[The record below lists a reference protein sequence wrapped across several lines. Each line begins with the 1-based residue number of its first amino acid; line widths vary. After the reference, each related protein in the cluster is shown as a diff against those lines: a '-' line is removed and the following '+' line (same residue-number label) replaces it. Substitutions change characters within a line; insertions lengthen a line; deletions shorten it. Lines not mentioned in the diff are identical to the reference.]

1 MAVDNRSTSALFK
14 RAEQLRRWQD
24 SETNKTDVTVN
35 NRNTKV
41 NFSDG
46 CIFLAACAAGDKQEV
61 LRLLEKGAD
70 INTANVDGLTGLHAA
85 CIDDNIDMVEF
96 LVNQGAD
103 VNRADMEGWTPLH
116 ATASCGF
123 ISIAKFL
130 IDRGADLSIVNNDG
144 DLPFDIADSEEME
157 SLLKKEIETRGIDC
171 DASRNEEER
180 MMLEDAQR
188 WLAAGFLA
196 DRPHPK
202 TGATALH
209 VAAAKGYSKV
219 MSLLLEAG
227 SDINAQDLDG
237 WTPLHAA
244 AHWCQRDAVEILCE
258 HMADM
263 DKQNFVG
270 QTAYDVADSTLLLL
284 MDELKRK
291 QKALKLVNTNKQQVP
306 RKRKTSPH
314 REHSNKKERED
325 LRESDGTSDDES
337 SSDVDDEES
346 SEDTTSSDSSD
357 SSESDSEEEDDNDD
371 DSAKENEDGGLSGS
385 CTRAL
390 SPLHYLVE
398 KKNKVNKEKN
408 PQIIPT
414 SPDKN
419 NTRTVP
425 QAKGENAMDE
435 SEVQSWRRPSSLRK
449 PLQDDKNQEVSRTI
463 STPTRVNN
471 RESEDLTGKR
481 ISLPEKDESS
491 LSATRERLKARSC
504 PVLSQLEEEEVIGGG
519 GGGGVGGGAW
529 PQTRPHSRAEGIPT
543 PRTSSSST
551 SPLIL
556 YQRLSSSDLNI
567 PNVQNMSDLTHS
579 SSSVNVTNHQLIK
592 TTFTPLCT
600 SMTCSSTKINTSI
613 AKTNLNS
620 SFTPMLT
627 HTSASS
633 DSLLSTGS
641 IPSSTSV
648 TSTISSCLMQPGST
662 NLHSLHKPLG
672 SSMSTPILSS
682 SNTHVSSS
690 IPTSVSPSSTT
701 IITTSTTTTGLA
713 SLSTNQSTNNKDP
726 RLLARSASLRERI
739 QRNHVD
745 SMARVT
751 SLQEPLVSTNSVLTT
766 NTSQPVRSIGSNVT
780 TLTTNGGL
788 TTSIPPPPKTA
799 PTLTIQT
806 KLPNTP
812 SPTSPTAPSIPAV
825 SPVSVSSAPQTY
837 PSQNPPSHNQL
848 SLNLSPQNYPPQN
861 PQQGSPVSPN
871 PPSGQPPAASKMT
884 PGSVIKNFFNLVHS
898 SRSFV
903 PPSRDEESE
912 TQRKAHAKM
921 VRSTRRSTQGVT
933 LEDIKSAEQLMK
945 NKQQQASTSSPE
957 SRESSASTVSM
968 SVPQGS
974 TTTTTTPSSP
984 KPASPTKSEDE
995 ERRPSWRLKVDDAD
1009 KTKFCL
1015 ENVRSKDKQEDN
1027 DSDTQTV
1034 TVQLRKKNT
1043 EDKGDEDQ
1051 KDNERNS
1058 QTREGTQAAIQRRKK
1073 PKRRSTGR
1081 VQVNMD
1087 EIDPEKRAQRL
1098 AEQQQQQQQDDN
1110 RSDDGEEEDD
1120 SVSVLPH
1127 NVVSGRCLLL
1137 QESVSERGDSKG
1149 PTSSHG
1155 SSAVNSRPSS
1165 RGSSLGPENGDI
1177 DYKKLYEEQLEE
1189 NFRVHERLRG
1199 TETELRLAREAIE
1212 TNNKKNNTRLAMAE
1226 ADKREKRALE
1236 RKLSEME
1243 EELKQLQKLKAENE
1257 KLKAENRALTRVVS
1271 KLTNSATAGMGNLAS
1286 LSK

>member
-481 ISLPEKDESS
+481 ISLPEKDE
-491 LSATRERLKARSC
+491 
-504 PVLSQLEEEEVIGGG
+504 
-519 GGGGVGGGAW
+519 
-529 PQTRPHSRAEGIPT
+529 
-543 PRTSSSST
+543 
-551 SPLIL
+551 
-556 YQRLSSSDLNI
+556 
-567 PNVQNMSDLTHS
+567 
-579 SSSVNVTNHQLIK
+579 
-592 TTFTPLCT
+592 
-600 SMTCSSTKINTSI
+600 
-613 AKTNLNS
+613 
-620 SFTPMLT
+620 
-627 HTSASS
+627 
-633 DSLLSTGS
+633 
-641 IPSSTSV
+641 
-648 TSTISSCLMQPGST
+648 
-662 NLHSLHKPLG
+662 
-672 SSMSTPILSS
+672 
-682 SNTHVSSS
+682 
-690 IPTSVSPSSTT
+690 
-701 IITTSTTTTGLA
+701 
-713 SLSTNQSTNNKDP
+713 
-726 RLLARSASLRERI
+726 
-739 QRNHVD
+739 
-745 SMARVT
+745 
-751 SLQEPLVSTNSVLTT
+751 
-766 NTSQPVRSIGSNVT
+766 
-780 TLTTNGGL
+780 
-788 TTSIPPPPKTA
+788 
-799 PTLTIQT
+799 
-806 KLPNTP
+806 
-812 SPTSPTAPSIPAV
+812 
-825 SPVSVSSAPQTY
+825 
-837 PSQNPPSHNQL
+837 
-848 SLNLSPQNYPPQN
+848 
-861 PQQGSPVSPN
+861 
-871 PPSGQPPAASKMT
+871 
-884 PGSVIKNFFNLVHS
+884 
-898 SRSFV
+898 RSFV

-1137 QESVSERGDSKG
+1137 QEVSTIPDDGIGESVSERGDSKG

>member
-157 SLLKKEIETRGIDC
+157 SLLKKEIESRGIDC

-325 LRESDGTSDDES
+325 LRESD
-337 SSDVDDEES
+337 
-346 SEDTTSSDSSD
+346 
-357 SSESDSEEEDDNDD
+357 
-371 DSAKENEDGGLSGS
+371 
-385 CTRAL
+385 
-390 SPLHYLVE
+390 E

-425 QAKGENAMDE
+425 QAKGDNAMDE

-481 ISLPEKDESS
+481 ISLPEKDE
-491 LSATRERLKARSC
+491 
-504 PVLSQLEEEEVIGGG
+504 
-519 GGGGVGGGAW
+519 
-529 PQTRPHSRAEGIPT
+529 
-543 PRTSSSST
+543 
-551 SPLIL
+551 
-556 YQRLSSSDLNI
+556 
-567 PNVQNMSDLTHS
+567 
-579 SSSVNVTNHQLIK
+579 
-592 TTFTPLCT
+592 
-600 SMTCSSTKINTSI
+600 
-613 AKTNLNS
+613 
-620 SFTPMLT
+620 
-627 HTSASS
+627 
-633 DSLLSTGS
+633 
-641 IPSSTSV
+641 
-648 TSTISSCLMQPGST
+648 
-662 NLHSLHKPLG
+662 
-672 SSMSTPILSS
+672 
-682 SNTHVSSS
+682 
-690 IPTSVSPSSTT
+690 
-701 IITTSTTTTGLA
+701 
-713 SLSTNQSTNNKDP
+713 
-726 RLLARSASLRERI
+726 
-739 QRNHVD
+739 
-745 SMARVT
+745 
-751 SLQEPLVSTNSVLTT
+751 
-766 NTSQPVRSIGSNVT
+766 
-780 TLTTNGGL
+780 
-788 TTSIPPPPKTA
+788 
-799 PTLTIQT
+799 
-806 KLPNTP
+806 
-812 SPTSPTAPSIPAV
+812 
-825 SPVSVSSAPQTY
+825 
-837 PSQNPPSHNQL
+837 
-848 SLNLSPQNYPPQN
+848 
-861 PQQGSPVSPN
+861 
-871 PPSGQPPAASKMT
+871 
-884 PGSVIKNFFNLVHS
+884 
-898 SRSFV
+898 RSFV

-957 SRESSASTVSM
+957 SKESSASTVST

-1120 SVSVLPH
+1120 S
-1127 NVVSGRCLLL
+1127 
-1137 QESVSERGDSKG
+1137 SVSERGDSKG

-1243 EELKQLQKLKAENE
+1243 EELKLLEHLKQENQR
-1257 KLKAENRALTRVVS
+1257 LKDENGALIRVIS
-1271 KLTNSATAGMGNLAS
+1271 KL
-1286 LSK
+1286 SK

>member
-766 NTSQPVRSIGSNVT
+766 NTSQPVRSIG
-780 TLTTNGGL
+780 
-788 TTSIPPPPKTA
+788 
-799 PTLTIQT
+799 
-806 KLPNTP
+806 
-812 SPTSPTAPSIPAV
+812 
-825 SPVSVSSAPQTY
+825 
-837 PSQNPPSHNQL
+837 
-848 SLNLSPQNYPPQN
+848 
-861 PQQGSPVSPN
+861 
-871 PPSGQPPAASKMT
+871 
-884 PGSVIKNFFNLVHS
+884 
-898 SRSFV
+898 RSFV

-1137 QESVSERGDSKG
+1137 QEVSTIPDDGIGESVSERGDSKG

>member
-157 SLLKKEIETRGIDC
+157 SLLKKEIESRGIDC

-337 SSDVDDEES
+337 SSDV
-346 SEDTTSSDSSD
+346 
-357 SSESDSEEEDDNDD
+357 
-371 DSAKENEDGGLSGS
+371 
-385 CTRAL
+385 
-390 SPLHYLVE
+390 E

-425 QAKGENAMDE
+425 QAKGDNAMDE

-481 ISLPEKDESS
+481 ISLPEKDE
-491 LSATRERLKARSC
+491 
-504 PVLSQLEEEEVIGGG
+504 
-519 GGGGVGGGAW
+519 
-529 PQTRPHSRAEGIPT
+529 
-543 PRTSSSST
+543 
-551 SPLIL
+551 
-556 YQRLSSSDLNI
+556 
-567 PNVQNMSDLTHS
+567 
-579 SSSVNVTNHQLIK
+579 
-592 TTFTPLCT
+592 
-600 SMTCSSTKINTSI
+600 
-613 AKTNLNS
+613 
-620 SFTPMLT
+620 
-627 HTSASS
+627 
-633 DSLLSTGS
+633 
-641 IPSSTSV
+641 
-648 TSTISSCLMQPGST
+648 
-662 NLHSLHKPLG
+662 
-672 SSMSTPILSS
+672 
-682 SNTHVSSS
+682 
-690 IPTSVSPSSTT
+690 
-701 IITTSTTTTGLA
+701 
-713 SLSTNQSTNNKDP
+713 
-726 RLLARSASLRERI
+726 
-739 QRNHVD
+739 RNHVD

-799 PTLTIQT
+799 PTLTVQT

-825 SPVSVSSAPQTY
+825 SPISVSAAPQTY

-871 PPSGQPPAASKMT
+871 PPSGQPPSASKMT
-884 PGSVIKNFFNLVHS
+884 PGSVIKNFFK
-898 SRSFV
+898 SFV

-957 SRESSASTVSM
+957 SKESSASTVST

-1120 SVSVLPH
+1120 S
-1127 NVVSGRCLLL
+1127 
-1137 QESVSERGDSKG
+1137 SVSERGDSKG

>member
-481 ISLPEKDESS
+481 ISLPEKDE
-491 LSATRERLKARSC
+491 
-504 PVLSQLEEEEVIGGG
+504 
-519 GGGGVGGGAW
+519 
-529 PQTRPHSRAEGIPT
+529 
-543 PRTSSSST
+543 
-551 SPLIL
+551 
-556 YQRLSSSDLNI
+556 
-567 PNVQNMSDLTHS
+567 
-579 SSSVNVTNHQLIK
+579 
-592 TTFTPLCT
+592 
-600 SMTCSSTKINTSI
+600 
-613 AKTNLNS
+613 
-620 SFTPMLT
+620 
-627 HTSASS
+627 
-633 DSLLSTGS
+633 
-641 IPSSTSV
+641 
-648 TSTISSCLMQPGST
+648 
-662 NLHSLHKPLG
+662 
-672 SSMSTPILSS
+672 
-682 SNTHVSSS
+682 
-690 IPTSVSPSSTT
+690 
-701 IITTSTTTTGLA
+701 
-713 SLSTNQSTNNKDP
+713 
-726 RLLARSASLRERI
+726 
-739 QRNHVD
+739 RNHVD

-766 NTSQPVRSIGSNVT
+766 NTSQPVRSIG
-780 TLTTNGGL
+780 
-788 TTSIPPPPKTA
+788 
-799 PTLTIQT
+799 
-806 KLPNTP
+806 
-812 SPTSPTAPSIPAV
+812 
-825 SPVSVSSAPQTY
+825 
-837 PSQNPPSHNQL
+837 
-848 SLNLSPQNYPPQN
+848 
-861 PQQGSPVSPN
+861 
-871 PPSGQPPAASKMT
+871 
-884 PGSVIKNFFNLVHS
+884 
-898 SRSFV
+898 RSFV

-1137 QESVSERGDSKG
+1137 QEVSTIPDDGIGESVSERGDSKG

>member
-157 SLLKKEIETRGIDC
+157 SLLKKEIESRGIDC

-337 SSDVDDEES
+337 SSDV
-346 SEDTTSSDSSD
+346 
-357 SSESDSEEEDDNDD
+357 
-371 DSAKENEDGGLSGS
+371 
-385 CTRAL
+385 
-390 SPLHYLVE
+390 E

-425 QAKGENAMDE
+425 QAKGDNAMDE

-481 ISLPEKDESS
+481 ISLPEKDE
-491 LSATRERLKARSC
+491 
-504 PVLSQLEEEEVIGGG
+504 
-519 GGGGVGGGAW
+519 
-529 PQTRPHSRAEGIPT
+529 
-543 PRTSSSST
+543 
-551 SPLIL
+551 
-556 YQRLSSSDLNI
+556 
-567 PNVQNMSDLTHS
+567 
-579 SSSVNVTNHQLIK
+579 
-592 TTFTPLCT
+592 
-600 SMTCSSTKINTSI
+600 
-613 AKTNLNS
+613 
-620 SFTPMLT
+620 
-627 HTSASS
+627 
-633 DSLLSTGS
+633 
-641 IPSSTSV
+641 
-648 TSTISSCLMQPGST
+648 
-662 NLHSLHKPLG
+662 
-672 SSMSTPILSS
+672 
-682 SNTHVSSS
+682 
-690 IPTSVSPSSTT
+690 
-701 IITTSTTTTGLA
+701 
-713 SLSTNQSTNNKDP
+713 
-726 RLLARSASLRERI
+726 
-739 QRNHVD
+739 RNHVD

-766 NTSQPVRSIGSNVT
+766 NTSQPVRSIGS
-780 TLTTNGGL
+780 
-788 TTSIPPPPKTA
+788 
-799 PTLTIQT
+799 
-806 KLPNTP
+806 
-812 SPTSPTAPSIPAV
+812 
-825 SPVSVSSAPQTY
+825 
-837 PSQNPPSHNQL
+837 
-848 SLNLSPQNYPPQN
+848 
-861 PQQGSPVSPN
+861 
-871 PPSGQPPAASKMT
+871 
-884 PGSVIKNFFNLVHS
+884 LVHS

-957 SRESSASTVSM
+957 SKESSASTVST

-1120 SVSVLPH
+1120 S
-1127 NVVSGRCLLL
+1127 
-1137 QESVSERGDSKG
+1137 SVSERGDSKG

-1243 EELKQLQKLKAENE
+1243 EELKLLEHLKQENQR
-1257 KLKAENRALTRVVS
+1257 LKDENGALIRVIS
-1271 KLTNSATAGMGNLAS
+1271 KL
-1286 LSK
+1286 SK

>member
-157 SLLKKEIETRGIDC
+157 SLLKKEIESRGIDC

-337 SSDVDDEES
+337 SSDV
-346 SEDTTSSDSSD
+346 
-357 SSESDSEEEDDNDD
+357 
-371 DSAKENEDGGLSGS
+371 
-385 CTRAL
+385 
-390 SPLHYLVE
+390 E

-425 QAKGENAMDE
+425 QAKGDNAMDE

-567 PNVQNMSDLTHS
+567 PNVQNKSDLTHS

-600 SMTCSSTKINTSI
+600 SMTYSSSKINTCI
-613 AKTNLNS
+613 AKTNLTS

-682 SNTHVSSS
+682 SNTPVSSS
-690 IPTSVSPSSTT
+690 TPTSVSPSSTT

-766 NTSQPVRSIGSNVT
+766 NTSQPVRSIG
-780 TLTTNGGL
+780 
-788 TTSIPPPPKTA
+788 
-799 PTLTIQT
+799 
-806 KLPNTP
+806 
-812 SPTSPTAPSIPAV
+812 
-825 SPVSVSSAPQTY
+825 
-837 PSQNPPSHNQL
+837 
-848 SLNLSPQNYPPQN
+848 
-861 PQQGSPVSPN
+861 
-871 PPSGQPPAASKMT
+871 
-884 PGSVIKNFFNLVHS
+884 
-898 SRSFV
+898 RSFV

-957 SRESSASTVSM
+957 SKESSASTVST

-1120 SVSVLPH
+1120 S
-1127 NVVSGRCLLL
+1127 
-1137 QESVSERGDSKG
+1137 SVSERGDSKG

-1243 EELKQLQKLKAENE
+1243 EELKLLEHLKQENQR
-1257 KLKAENRALTRVVS
+1257 LKDENGALIRVIS
-1271 KLTNSATAGMGNLAS
+1271 KL
-1286 LSK
+1286 SK

>member
-481 ISLPEKDESS
+481 ISLPEKDE
-491 LSATRERLKARSC
+491 
-504 PVLSQLEEEEVIGGG
+504 
-519 GGGGVGGGAW
+519 
-529 PQTRPHSRAEGIPT
+529 
-543 PRTSSSST
+543 
-551 SPLIL
+551 
-556 YQRLSSSDLNI
+556 
-567 PNVQNMSDLTHS
+567 
-579 SSSVNVTNHQLIK
+579 
-592 TTFTPLCT
+592 
-600 SMTCSSTKINTSI
+600 
-613 AKTNLNS
+613 
-620 SFTPMLT
+620 
-627 HTSASS
+627 
-633 DSLLSTGS
+633 
-641 IPSSTSV
+641 
-648 TSTISSCLMQPGST
+648 
-662 NLHSLHKPLG
+662 
-672 SSMSTPILSS
+672 
-682 SNTHVSSS
+682 
-690 IPTSVSPSSTT
+690 
-701 IITTSTTTTGLA
+701 
-713 SLSTNQSTNNKDP
+713 
-726 RLLARSASLRERI
+726 
-739 QRNHVD
+739 RNHVD

-766 NTSQPVRSIGSNVT
+766 NTSQPVRSIGS
-780 TLTTNGGL
+780 
-788 TTSIPPPPKTA
+788 
-799 PTLTIQT
+799 
-806 KLPNTP
+806 
-812 SPTSPTAPSIPAV
+812 
-825 SPVSVSSAPQTY
+825 
-837 PSQNPPSHNQL
+837 
-848 SLNLSPQNYPPQN
+848 
-861 PQQGSPVSPN
+861 
-871 PPSGQPPAASKMT
+871 
-884 PGSVIKNFFNLVHS
+884 LVHS

-1137 QESVSERGDSKG
+1137 QEVSTIPDDGIGESVSERGDSKG

>member
-157 SLLKKEIETRGIDC
+157 SLLKKEIESRGIDC

-337 SSDVDDEES
+337 SSDV
-346 SEDTTSSDSSD
+346 
-357 SSESDSEEEDDNDD
+357 
-371 DSAKENEDGGLSGS
+371 
-385 CTRAL
+385 
-390 SPLHYLVE
+390 E

-425 QAKGENAMDE
+425 QAKGDNAMDE

-567 PNVQNMSDLTHS
+567 PNVQNKSDLTHS

-600 SMTCSSTKINTSI
+600 SMTYSSSKINTCI
-613 AKTNLNS
+613 AKTNLTS

-682 SNTHVSSS
+682 SNTPVSSS
-690 IPTSVSPSSTT
+690 TPTSVSPSSTT

-799 PTLTIQT
+799 PTLTVQT

-825 SPVSVSSAPQTY
+825 SPISVSAAPQTY

-871 PPSGQPPAASKMT
+871 PPSGQPPSASKMT

-957 SRESSASTVSM
+957 SKESSASTVST

-1120 SVSVLPH
+1120 SVSTIP
-1127 NVVSGRCLLL
+1127 GDRAR
-1137 QESVSERGDSKG
+1137 ESVSERGDSKG

>member
-157 SLLKKEIETRGIDC
+157 SLLKKEIESRGIDC

-325 LRESDGTSDDES
+325 LRESD
-337 SSDVDDEES
+337 
-346 SEDTTSSDSSD
+346 
-357 SSESDSEEEDDNDD
+357 
-371 DSAKENEDGGLSGS
+371 
-385 CTRAL
+385 
-390 SPLHYLVE
+390 E

-425 QAKGENAMDE
+425 QAKGDNAMDE

-481 ISLPEKDESS
+481 ISLPEKDE
-491 LSATRERLKARSC
+491 
-504 PVLSQLEEEEVIGGG
+504 
-519 GGGGVGGGAW
+519 
-529 PQTRPHSRAEGIPT
+529 
-543 PRTSSSST
+543 
-551 SPLIL
+551 
-556 YQRLSSSDLNI
+556 
-567 PNVQNMSDLTHS
+567 
-579 SSSVNVTNHQLIK
+579 
-592 TTFTPLCT
+592 
-600 SMTCSSTKINTSI
+600 
-613 AKTNLNS
+613 
-620 SFTPMLT
+620 
-627 HTSASS
+627 
-633 DSLLSTGS
+633 
-641 IPSSTSV
+641 
-648 TSTISSCLMQPGST
+648 
-662 NLHSLHKPLG
+662 
-672 SSMSTPILSS
+672 
-682 SNTHVSSS
+682 
-690 IPTSVSPSSTT
+690 
-701 IITTSTTTTGLA
+701 
-713 SLSTNQSTNNKDP
+713 
-726 RLLARSASLRERI
+726 
-739 QRNHVD
+739 RNHVD

-766 NTSQPVRSIGSNVT
+766 NTSQPVRSIGS
-780 TLTTNGGL
+780 
-788 TTSIPPPPKTA
+788 
-799 PTLTIQT
+799 
-806 KLPNTP
+806 
-812 SPTSPTAPSIPAV
+812 
-825 SPVSVSSAPQTY
+825 
-837 PSQNPPSHNQL
+837 
-848 SLNLSPQNYPPQN
+848 
-861 PQQGSPVSPN
+861 
-871 PPSGQPPAASKMT
+871 
-884 PGSVIKNFFNLVHS
+884 LVHS

-957 SRESSASTVSM
+957 SKESSASTVST

-1120 SVSVLPH
+1120 S
-1127 NVVSGRCLLL
+1127 
-1137 QESVSERGDSKG
+1137 SVSERGDSKG

-1243 EELKQLQKLKAENE
+1243 EELKLLEHLKQENQR
-1257 KLKAENRALTRVVS
+1257 LKDENGALIRVIS
-1271 KLTNSATAGMGNLAS
+1271 KL
-1286 LSK
+1286 SK